1 MADYH
6 IYLHSNEGNSLASNT
21 QPKDAEETMGGVF
34 VPKTFIK
41 DVNKYANMSAG
52 GLFKTG
58 AAELAKVHPQAAL
71 AVAGVKVT
79 EKVLSTGFEHL
90 QSYTGNYEFSM
101 GFNNFMTIFVNTT
114 PVTAIYKSIKINQQT
129 KKFNDKQQAFR
140 ELMGENFVGV

>member
-21 QPKDAEETMGGVF
+21 QPKDAEESMGGVF

-41 DVNKYANMSAG
+41 DANKIANMSAS

-58 AAELAKVHPQAAL
+58 AAELAKVYPQAAL
-71 AVAGVKVT
+71 AVAAVKGT
-79 EKVLSTGFEHL
+79 EKILSTGFEHL

-101 GFNNFMTIFVNTT
+101 EFNNFMTIINMT
-114 PVTAIYKSIKINQQT
+114 PVSVIYKSIKINHQT

-140 ELMGENFVGV
+140 ELMGENFVGI

>member
-6 IYLHSNEGNSLASNT
+6 IYLHSNEGNSLANNT
-21 QPKDAEETMGGVF
+21 QPKDAEESMGGVF

-41 DVNKYANMSAG
+41 DANKIANMSAG

-58 AAELAKVHPQAAL
+58 AAELVKVHPQAAL
-71 AVAGVKVT
+71 AVAAVKGT

-101 GFNNFMTIFVNTT
+101 EFNNFMTIINMT
-114 PVTAIYKSIKINQQT
+114 PVSVIYKSIKLNYQT

-140 ELMGENFVGV
+140 ELMGENFVGI

>member
-21 QPKDAEETMGGVF
+21 QPKDAEESMGGVF

-41 DVNKYANMSAG
+41 DVNKYANMSAS

-71 AVAGVKVT
+71 AVAAVKGT
-79 EKVLSTGFEHL
+79 EKILSTGFEHL

-101 GFNNFMTIFVNTT
+101 EFNNFMTIINMT
-114 PVTAIYKSIKINQQT
+114 PVSVIYKSIKLNYQT

-140 ELMGENFVGV
+140 ELMGENFVGI

>member
-21 QPKDAEETMGGVF
+21 QPKDAEESMGGVF

-41 DVNKYANMSAG
+41 DANKIANMSAG

-71 AVAGVKVT
+71 AVAAVKGT

-101 GFNNFMTIFVNTT
+101 EFNNFMTIINMT
-114 PVTAIYKSIKINQQT
+114 PVSFIYKSIKLNYQT

-140 ELMGENFVGV
+140 ELMGENFVGI

>member
-21 QPKDAEETMGGVF
+21 QPKDAEESMGGVF

-41 DVNKYANMSAG
+41 DANKIANMSAG

-58 AAELAKVHPQAAL
+58 AAELAKVHPYAAL
-71 AVAGVKVT
+71 AVAAVKGT

-101 GFNNFMTIFVNTT
+101 EFNNFMTIINMT
-114 PVTAIYKSIKINQQT
+114 PVSFIYKSIKLNYQT

-140 ELMGENFVGV
+140 ELMGENFVGI

>member
-21 QPKDAEETMGGVF
+21 QPKDAEESMGGVF

-41 DVNKYANMSAG
+41 DVNKYANMSAS

-58 AAELAKVHPQAAL
+58 AAELAKVYPQAAL
-71 AVAGVKVT
+71 AVAAVKGT
-79 EKVLSTGFEHL
+79 EKILSTGFEHL

-101 GFNNFMTIFVNTT
+101 EFNNFMTIINMT
-114 PVTAIYKSIKINQQT
+114 PVSVIYKSIKLNYQT

-140 ELMGENFVGV
+140 ELMGENFVGI